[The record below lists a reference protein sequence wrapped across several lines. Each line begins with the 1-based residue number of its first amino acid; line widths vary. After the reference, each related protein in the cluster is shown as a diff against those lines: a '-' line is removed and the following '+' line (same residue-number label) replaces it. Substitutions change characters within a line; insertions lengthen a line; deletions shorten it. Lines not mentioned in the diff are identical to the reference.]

1 MRSPF
6 SKFHVRSYPAD
17 AGFLIIFFI
26 DARTGM
32 TIGPAIIRMR
42 NVPQNLFFP
51 NIRNNFRI
59 PRTRLPAMSALTTRF
74 SEKPELVVPRF
85 LFMTLEMDA
94 MFDMICLK
102 DSRVRFINRMVEM
115 PRVLPTDVKFS
126 IGWNNR
132 FIGL

>member
-1 MRSPF
+1 
-6 SKFHVRSYPAD
+6 
-17 AGFLIIFFI
+17 
-26 DARTGM
+26 
-32 TIGPAIIRMR
+32 
-42 NVPQNLFFP
+42 
-51 NIRNNFRI
+51 
-59 PRTRLPAMSALTTRF
+59 MSALTTRF

-115 PRVLPTDVKFS
+115 PRVLPTDVKFA